1 MIKVDVVEIAAVN
14 KSLNKV
20 FSDYVKMYEN
30 GMMDFP
36 EYAIIENILIKLQKE
51 LEFIEKKEVEVSDGG

>member
-14 KSLNKV
+14 KSLNNV

>member
-1 MIKVDVVEIAAVN
+1 MIKIDVVEVAAVS

-20 FSDYVKMYEN
+20 FADYVKMYEN

-36 EYAIIENILIKLQKE
+36 EFAIIENILIKLQKE
-51 LEFIEKKEVEVSDGG
+51 FECMEKKELVLDE